1 MTGLL
6 GRRRGGPGRPATGT
20 GPSPVPRQRGG
31 RHRARRPP
39 IDDPDPG
46 SLGKAARS
54 GTRWSVLQFGAAR
67 FTTFLVFV
75 VLARL
80 LAPAD
85 FGVVAIATV
94 FIALLQLLVE
104 GGFSQALIQRPTLEH
119 GHVDTAFW
127 TSVGMSLIL
136 AGGLSLAAGPIA
148 GLYGEPTLALILPLL
163 SIGLVLGALGS
174 TQTAQLRRAMR
185 FAPLGVRAIVSN
197 IVAGLVSV
205 SAALLGAGVF
215 ALVAQFIVLNA
226 VQTALL
232 WSTTG
237 HRPGLAVSRRHFADI
252 FSFSRHTL
260 GNQLL
265 NFSTKR
271 SDDFLI
277 GIILGPVALGLYS
290 VGYRLLTSILDVIV
304 PTLLGVALPVFSKLQ
319 SDPARLR
326 SAYTRVLTLAAAVAF
341 PGFLFFTIAADD
353 AVLVVFGAQWAAAA
367 PIMAVLALFGALQAT
382 ITITE
387 SCLTGIGKPQV
398 VFRNRLV
405 ATVVQ
410 VVAFVVAAQ
419 FGIVWVA
426 WALVIRTYLLAPL
439 PIWSLVRAGVIDGRG
454 WLRTSVTPLA
464 CTAVMLGAVALVRFG
479 LAEADAAARLG
490 AMVLVALLSYVGS
503 LAAVDRQLLL
513 ELVGIFALRRGAK
526 RAGKSSSAKSSSNP
540 ARPMNVRPTDAEL
553 AN

>member
-1 MTGLL
+1 MF
-6 GRRRGGPGRPATGT
+6 
-20 GPSPVPRQRGG
+20 
-31 RHRARRPP
+31 
-39 IDDPDPG
+39 I
-46 SLGKAARS
+46 
-54 GTRWSVLQFGAAR
+54 
-67 FTTFLVFV
+67 

-94 FIALLQLLVE
+94 FVALLQLLVE

-127 TSVGMSLIL
+127 TSVGMSLVL
-136 AGGLSLAAGPIA
+136 AGGLSLAAAPIGA
-148 GLYGEPTLALILPLL
+148 LYGEPALGLILPLL

-185 FAPLGVRAIVSN
+185 FAPLGVRAVVSN
-197 IVAGLVSV
+197 IIAGLVSV
-205 SAALLGAGVF
+205 AAALMGAGVF
-215 ALVAQFIVLNA
+215 ALVAQFVVLNA

-237 HRPGLAVSRRHFADI
+237 HRPGLDVSRRHFADI

-277 GIILGPVALGLYS
+277 GIILGPVALGLYA

-319 SDPARLR
+319 ADPARLR
-326 SAYTRVLTLAAAVAF
+326 SAYVRVLTLAAAVAF

-353 AVLVVFGAQWAAAA
+353 AVYVLFGARWAAAA
-367 PIMAVLALFGALQAT
+367 PIMAVLAIFGALQAT
-382 ITITE
+382 ITISE

-426 WALVIRTYLLAPL
+426 WALVVRTYLLAPL
-439 PIWSLVRAGVIDGRG
+439 PIYSLVKAGVIDVRG
-454 WLRTSVTPLA
+454 WLRTFVTPLV
-464 CTAVMLGAVALVRFG
+464 CTAVMLGVVATVRFA
-479 LAEADAAARLG
+479 LADVDAAARLG
-490 AMVLVALLSYVGS
+490 AMLLAALLSYVAS
-503 LAAVDRQLLL
+503 LAAVDRRLLR
-513 ELVGIFALRRGAK
+513 ELVGIFALRRGGQRRTK
-526 RAGKSSSAKSSSNP
+526 PSPGV
-540 ARPMNVRPTDAEL
+540 ARTMAVRPTDAEL